1 MDGGPRTTLTLIFYT
16 GIMHANVS
24 MQNVVFFPTD
34 GNKSALG
41 RWLLTDLAYSSSF
54 KTKTHHIGKI
64 TRQGFAHFSTG
75 SLPPEAFVKLSPA
88 NLKTYHKYWRAVAR
102 LGIQVDK
109 AAIEPM
115 VDFETGETYAVRC
128 YFDPQELSSTDATEL
143 LPLPYETL
151 PASESI
157 DLWGLGQ
164 ILFNLCAGRPLFPVS
179 SRDGQLLDYADISNW
194 NADMAASLIYK
205 HVTDSLAQDI
215 LLRILSPSE
224 ERKTLTLD
232 MVAGHPFFSE
242 DDPTASWVLQIVQKR
257 KQETAAH
264 ARLLQ
269 NKASEVSDQAWLAE
283 RTVSINCF
291 DFDLQTR
298 IHLSPTEIIR
308 GMMGRKTAIA
318 TPCSF
323 VLLPYNLCRNKDSLL
338 TPSTRKDVEMAERM
352 GAELLGLSKVC
363 YFANAMKEAIGSVK
377 ESKAHMWSSTE
388 VLRVLNLSPDDFG
401 DVQSEMVELAARH
414 VEAFRDNPIA
424 IATKL
429 VQQRVRRI
437 FSCFDDNKVFLYI
450 VDEFNGVP
458 VVRGGY
464 GDGLFPIEVSE
475 EYRDEILQRGILLM
489 HLCCMYVRGVER
501 GISGL
506 VRLIFEAADPHVPP
520 SWIQASEGLKHNLDE
535 VAIVNEL
542 RMLQEALSEMFYT
555 RHHIYEDDLATIRDY
570 LSEIDPTRSVANMR
584 RVTAGGACLW
594 TTVSGAEEMESAAQ
608 SFSFGD
614 ALKQRSEVD
623 ARLSGRE
630 VEVTRTELLQRSEVD
645 ARLSGQEVEVTL
657 T

>member
-1 MDGGPRTTLTLIFYT
+1 
-16 GIMHANVS
+16 

-34 GNKSALG
+34 GNKSTQG
-41 RWLLTDLAYSSSF
+41 RWLLTNLAYSTHF
-54 KTKTHHIGKI
+54 KTKTQHIGNI

-75 SLPPEAFVKLSPA
+75 ALPPEAFVKLSPA

-109 AAIEPM
+109 AAIEPI
-115 VDFETGETYAVRC
+115 VDFESGETYVVRC
-128 YFDPQELSSTDATEL
+128 YFDHQQLSSTDEIA
-143 LPLPYETL
+143 LPSLPYETL

-164 ILFNLCAGRPLFPVS
+164 MLFTLCAGRPLFPVS
-179 SRDGQLLDYADISNW
+179 SRDSQLLDYADISNW
-194 NADMAASLIYK
+194 STEMAASLIYK

-224 ERKTLTLD
+224 ERETLTLD

-242 DDPTASWVLQIVQKR
+242 DDPTASWVLQIVKKR

-269 NKASEVSDQAWLAE
+269 NKACEVSDQAWLAE

-338 TPSTRKDVEMAERM
+338 TPSTKKDVEMAERM
-352 GAELLGLSKVC
+352 GVELLGLSKVC
-363 YFANAMKEAIGSVK
+363 YFANAMKEAIGSSN
-377 ESKAHMWSSTE
+377 ESKAHVWSSTE
-388 VLRVLNLSPDDFG
+388 VLRVLNLSSDDFG

-414 VEAFRDNPIA
+414 VEAFRDNPVA

-437 FSCFDDNKVFLYI
+437 LSCFDDNKVFLYV

-458 VVRGGY
+458 VVRGY
-464 GDGLFPIEVSE
+464 GDGIFPIEVSE
-475 EYRDEILQRGILLM
+475 ESRDEILQRGILLM
-489 HLCCMYVRGVER
+489 HLCCMYVRGVEQ

-506 VRLIFEAADPHVPP
+506 VRLIFEAANPHVPP
-520 SWIQASEGLKHNLDE
+520 SWIQASKGLKHNLDE

-542 RMLQEALSEMFYT
+542 RVLQDALSEMFST
-555 RHHIYEDDLATIRDY
+555 RHHIYDDDLAAIRDY
-570 LSEIDPTRSVANMR
+570 LSEVDPIRSVANMR

-594 TTVSGAEEMESAAQ
+594 TTVSGAEEMERAAQ
-608 SFSFGD
+608 SFTFRD
-614 ALKQRSEVD
+614 ALK
-623 ARLSGRE
+623 
-630 VEVTRTELLQRSEVD
+630 QRSEVD
-645 ARLSGQEVEVTL
+645 ARLSGQEVEVRLEGQEEVEVTL
-657 T
+657 SDLLGE

>member
-1 MDGGPRTTLTLIFYT
+1 
-16 GIMHANVS
+16 

-34 GNKSALG
+34 GNKSTQG
-41 RWLLTDLAYSSSF
+41 RWLLTNLAYSNHF
-54 KTKTHHIGKI
+54 KTKIQHIGSI

-75 SLPPEAFVKLSPA
+75 ALPPEAFIKLSPA

-115 VDFETGETYAVRC
+115 VDFESGETYVVRC
-128 YFDPQELSSTDATEL
+128 YFDLQELSSTDEIA
-143 LPLPYETL
+143 LPSLPYETL

-157 DLWGLGQ
+157 DLWGLGLM
-164 ILFNLCAGRPLFPVS
+164 LFNLCAGRPLFPVS
-179 SRDGQLLDYADISNW
+179 SRDGHLLDYADISNW
-194 NADMAASLIYK
+194 NAEMAASLIYK
-205 HVTDSLAQDI
+205 YVTDSLAQDI
-215 LLRILSPSE
+215 LLRILSPIE
-224 ERKTLTLD
+224 ERETLTLD

-242 DDPTASWVLQIVQKR
+242 DDPNASWVLQIVQKR

-269 NKASEVSDQAWLAE
+269 NKACEVSDQAWLAE

-338 TPSTRKDVEMAERM
+338 TPSTKEDVEMAERM
-352 GAELLGLSKVC
+352 GVELLGLSKAC
-363 YFANAMKEAIGSVK
+363 YFANAMKEAIGSSN
-377 ESKAHMWSSTE
+377 ESKAQRWSSTE
-388 VLRVLNLSPDDFG
+388 VLRVLDLSSDEFG
-401 DVQSEMVELAARH
+401 DLQSEMVELAARH
-414 VEAFRDNPIA
+414 VEAFRDNPVA

-437 FSCFDDNKVFLYI
+437 LSCFDDNKVFLYV

-458 VVRGGY
+458 VVRGY
-464 GDGLFPIEVSE
+464 GDGIFPIEVSE

-489 HLCCMYVRGVER
+489 HLCCMYVRGVEK

-520 SWIQASEGLKHNLDE
+520 SWIQASKGLKHNLDE

-542 RMLQEALSEMFYT
+542 RVLQDALSEMFST
-555 RHHIYEDDLATIRDY
+555 RHHIYDDDLAAIRDY
-570 LSEIDPTRSVANMR
+570 LSEVDPIRSVANMR

-594 TTVSGAEEMESAAQ
+594 TTVSGAEEMESTAQ
-608 SFSFGD
+608 SFTFRD
-614 ALKQRSEVD
+614 ALKQRSEVN
-623 ARLSGRE
+623 
-630 VEVTRTELLQRSEVD
+630 

-657 T
+657 TEQVDARLSEQEVEVTLT